1 MREGFVTNWYTL
13 QKQDEM
19 IHLQLAQFT
28 KWSKQKETLKK
39 QLKHAEQNI
48 EHYER
53 LLKESAL
60 KIEKLEEGTFLN
72 KVKSLFQNKQEE
84 LTNLLEASAER
95 ELKLTEAQLTRED
108 IRDELVVLVNKV
120 NAINEKELQAKL
132 DLNKI
137 QMKLWLEQHAPN
149 VALKLQQLNEQQ
161 NLAQQLLREVQEA
174 IDAGEIAKRA
184 LVEAASELNTA
195 KDYSTWDTFLGGG
208 VFATHLKHEKL
219 RVSNT
224 YLHKAQRELQKF
236 QNELLD
242 LKGIEYRNLNV
253 DVDGFVTFADYFFD
267 DIFSAWSIHSK
278 LNKSRQ
284 QVSLVID
291 DISNALLKLKSQYEI
306 TEAKLKGISTEIEK
320 IYNSNGE
327 SLKL

>member
-1 MREGFVTNWYTL
+1 MNWSTL
-13 QKQDEM
+13 QQQDEM
-19 IHLQLAQFT
+19 IHLQLAQYK
-28 KWSKQKETLKK
+28 KWSKQKEALEK
-39 QLKHAEQNI
+39 QLKHADLNI
-48 EHYER
+48 ERYER

-60 KIEKLEEGTFLN
+60 KIEKLEDESFLN

-95 ELKLTEAQLTRED
+95 ELKLTEAQIVKED
-108 IRDELVVLVNKV
+108 LQDELVDLVYKL
-120 NAINEKELQAKL
+120 NALDEKERQAKL
-132 DLNKI
+132 ELNKI
-137 QMKLWLEQHAPN
+137 QMKMWLEQHAPN
-149 VALKLQQLNEQQ
+149 VASKLQQLKEQK
-161 NLAQQLLREVQEA
+161 NLAQQLLQEIGEA
-174 IDAGEIAKRA
+174 IEAGQSAKSA
-184 LVEAASELNTA
+184 LVQAASELNTA

-208 VFATHLKHEKL
+208 VFATHIKHEKL
-219 RVSNT
+219 RVANT

-242 LKGIEYRNLNV
+242 LKGIHYRTLNV
-253 DVDGFVTFADYFFD
+253 NVDGFVTFSDYFFD

-284 QVSLVID
+284 QVGQIMD

-306 TEAKLKGISTEIEK
+306 TEGKLAQICTDIEK
-320 IYNSNGE
+320 IYNSNVE

>member
-1 MREGFVTNWYTL
+1 MDWSTL

-19 IHLQLAQFT
+19 IHLQLAQFS
-28 KWSKQKETLKK
+28 KWSKQKDTLEK

-60 KIEKLEEGTFLN
+60 KIEKLEESSVLN
-72 KVKSLFQNKQEE
+72 RVKSLFQNKQDE

-95 ELKLTEAQLTRED
+95 ELKLTEAQLVKED
-108 IRDELVVLVNKV
+108 IRDELVNLKNKL
-120 NAINEKELQAKL
+120 NALNEKELQAKL
-132 DLNKI
+132 ELNKI
-137 QMKLWLEQHAPN
+137 QMKLWLEQHAPK
-149 VALKLQQLNEQQ
+149 AASKLQQLKEQQ
-161 NLAQQLLREVQEA
+161 NLAQQLLREIHEA
-174 IDAGEIAKRA
+174 IEAGQAAKRT
-184 LVEAASELNTA
+184 LVEAASELNKA
-195 KDYSTWDTFLGGG
+195 HDYSTWDTFLGGG
-208 VFATHLKHEKL
+208 VYATHIKHEKL

-224 YLHKAQRELQKF
+224 YLHKSQRDLQKF

-242 LKGIEYRNLNV
+242 LKGIEFRSLNV
-253 DVDGFVTFADYFFD
+253 DVDGFVTFSDYFFD
-267 DIFSAWSIHSK
+267 DVFSAWSIHSK

-284 QVSLVID
+284 QVRQVID
-291 DISNALLKLKSQYEI
+291 DISNALLKLQSQYNI
-306 TEAKLKGISTEIEK
+306 TEMKLSEISADINK

>member
-1 MREGFVTNWYTL
+1 MNWSTL
-13 QKQDEM
+13 QQQDEM
-19 IHLQLAQFT
+19 IHLQLAQYT
-28 KWSKQKETLKK
+28 KWSKQKDALEK

-60 KIEKLEEGTFLN
+60 KIEKLEEASFLN
-72 KVKSLFQNKQEE
+72 KVKSLFHNKQDE

-95 ELKLTEAQLTRED
+95 ELKLTEAQLVKED
-108 IRDELVVLVNKV
+108 IQDELVDLMYKL

-132 DLNKI
+132 EMNKI
-137 QMKLWLEQHAPN
+137 QMRLWLEQHAPN
-149 VALKLQQLNEQQ
+149 AASKLQQLKEQQ
-161 NLAQQLLREVQEA
+161 NFAQQLLREIGEA
-174 IDAGEIAKRA
+174 IEAGQAAKQT
-184 LVEAASELNTA
+184 LIEAATELIKA
-195 KDYSTWDTFLGGG
+195 QDYSTWDTFLGGG

-224 YLHKAQRELQKF
+224 YLHKAQRDLQKF

-242 LKGIEYRNLNV
+242 LKGIEYRSLTV
-253 DVDGFVTFADYFFD
+253 DVDGFVTFSDYFSD

-284 QVSLVID
+284 QVSQVID

-306 TEAKLKGISTEIEK
+306 AEIKLAEIYADIEK
-320 IYNSNGE
+320 IYNSNVE
-327 SLKL
+327 SLNL